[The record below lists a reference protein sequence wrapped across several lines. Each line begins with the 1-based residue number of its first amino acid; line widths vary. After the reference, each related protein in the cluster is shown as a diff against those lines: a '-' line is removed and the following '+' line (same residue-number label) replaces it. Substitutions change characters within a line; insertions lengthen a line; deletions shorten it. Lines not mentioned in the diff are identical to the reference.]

1 MYTKADFL
9 KAIDNTIANYPAV
22 APFYYARDPR
32 ILQKLE
38 AMATMLSMTSAQIEV
53 AMAEP
58 FEKSRDATILA
69 DAAMRGIIRKATP
82 GSVQVKAKNNNAES
96 FTISTGRVILD
107 SVGRPYIIRTA
118 LTLLPGAIGY
128 FEAEQVKHETFTH
141 TVSGSVPFYA
151 IQIPEASDDSYLS
164 GLSVSDSQGAYEYRE
179 RYVNTFPSERVYHVE
194 ADDRQKIYVRLG
206 QAGIVGTQ
214 PVDGEE
220 FTITISRTAGE
231 INPSAGSP
239 FTFEYL
245 LTPQESY
252 IDLTQNALVSGGQN
266 PPDMTTI
273 RDMVKFPSVYTHNA
287 VFLGEFN
294 FIVRRAFPSLKF
306 LSVWNETLEEMARG
320 PNVDNINT
328 LFVAVLSQDETE
340 QVAIEPNPLT
350 PVAPA
355 IISEANYT
363 ATQKSIKD
371 TILAADNSYRVR
383 FIKPIRSEIAVTI
396 LATVSTS
403 YVAAEIK
410 SQIEEVILKE
420 YGEVAAAS
428 KKGGNHP
435 LYRMVY
441 ELLKK
446 NVPALSDG
454 NADIRVT
461 LADPVGN
468 LRPELWR
475 YVSPTSLSVTVTL
488 TNITSPSWGM

>member
-1 MYTKADFL
+1 MYTKADFQ
-9 KAIDNTIANYPAV
+9 KAIENTIANYPAI

-32 ILQKLE
+32 LLQKLE
-38 AMATMLSMTSAQIEV
+38 AMATMLAMTSAQLEV

-82 GSVQVKAKNNNAES
+82 GSVKVLAKNNNDES
-96 FTISTGRVILD
+96 FTIGTGRVILD
-107 SVGRPYIIRTA
+107 SVGRPYIIKTA
-118 LTLLPGAIGY
+118 LTLAAGASGY

-141 TVSGSVPFYA
+141 TVSGSIPFYA
-151 IQIPEASDDSYLS
+151 IQIPEADDDSYLC
-164 GLSVSDSQGAYEYRE
+164 GLSVSDSLGAYEYRE
-179 RYVNTFPSERVYHVE
+179 RYVNTFPGERVYHVE
-194 ADDRQKIYVRLG
+194 ADDRQAIYVRLG
-206 QAGIVGTQ
+206 QSGIVGTQ
-214 PVDGEE
+214 PADGEV
-220 FTITISRTAGE
+220 FTLTISRTAGE
-231 INPSAGSP
+231 IAPALSSP

-252 IDLTQNALVSGGQN
+252 IDLTLNALVASGQN

-294 FIVRRAFPSLKF
+294 FIVRREFPSLKF
-306 LSVWNETLEEMARG
+306 LSVWNESLEEAARG
-320 PNVDNINT
+320 PDVDNINT
-328 LFVAVLSQDETE
+328 LFVAVLSQDGSEP
-340 QVAIEPNPLT
+340 VVIEPDPQT
-350 PVAPA
+350 PVAPV
-355 IISEANYT
+355 IIAEASYT
-363 ATQKSIKD
+363 ATQKAIKNL
-371 TILAADNSYRVR
+371 ILAADNSYRVR
-383 FIKPIRSEIAVTI
+383 FIKPIRSAIAVTI
-396 LATVSTS
+396 TATVSTS
-403 YVAAEIK
+403 YVAAEVK
-410 SQIEEVILKE
+410 SQIEEIILKE
-420 YGEVAAAS
+420 YGEAAAAS
-428 KKGGNHP
+428 KKGGNQP
-435 LYRMVY
+435 LYRLVY

-461 LADPVGN
+461 LADPVGT